1 MDQIN
6 EPDWVKSTRK
16 NKGGN
21 PAWTRGGPSPN
32 PNGRPKGIVDK
43 RQRLQQAL
51 ADQASEVTRVVI
63 DAALGGDMQAA
74 SLVLSRV
81 APALKAQTERV
92 EFDFDSTAPIA
103 QQVEQ
108 VLQGIADGKIAPDVG
123 KHIIEAIGSLS
134 AVRAVDEME
143 QRLAAL
149 EGKQ

>member
-16 NKGGN
+16 NEGGN
-21 PAWTRGGPSPN
+21 PAWTKGCPSPN
-32 PNGRPKGIVDK
+32 PKGRPKGIIDK

-81 APALKAQTERV
+81 APTLKAQAERV
-92 EFDFDSTAPIA
+92 EFAFDSTAPVA

-108 VLQGIADGKIAPDVG
+108 VLQAIADGKVAPDVG
-123 KHIIEAIGSLS
+123 RHIIDAIGSLS
-134 AVRAVDEME
+134 AVRAVDDMD
-143 QRLAAL
+143 QRLQAL